1 MYERLYFIIV
11 FKVELNWF
19 GEKHGKSSRDQH
31 FSIISVFLKNAEM
44 TKQLKS
50 TNDVIIALKHEQ
62 EKSNE
67 IRLSNKLDKIQSI
80 FLGNL
85 FFICVTMAVFE

>member
-50 TNDVIIALKHEQ
+50 TRIYLFLILSQLHEI
-62 EKSNE
+62 SCTN
-67 IRLSNKLDKIQSI
+67 
-80 FLGNL
+80 
-85 FFICVTMAVFE
+85 